1 MKRAIFSMFASAM
14 LATLFINH
22 LKIKK
27 MDIQNFINEQVELLN
42 NDFGTDQIQ
51 GNVYR
56 LFFKEYMPDL
66 PLNSIISRCMEVY
79 AQIIKIHSAQPLFKA
94 LEKVQLQ
101 VGQIEHNWD
110 YQQKEYMPFV
120 TKALTSNF

>member
-1 MKRAIFSMFASAM
+1 
-14 LATLFINH
+14 
-22 LKIKK
+22 
-27 MDIQNFINEQVELLN
+27 MDIQIFIDEQVEMLN

-51 GNVYR
+51 WNIYR

-66 PLNSIISRCMEVY
+66 PLNTIISRCMEVY

-120 TKALTSNF
+120 IKALTANF